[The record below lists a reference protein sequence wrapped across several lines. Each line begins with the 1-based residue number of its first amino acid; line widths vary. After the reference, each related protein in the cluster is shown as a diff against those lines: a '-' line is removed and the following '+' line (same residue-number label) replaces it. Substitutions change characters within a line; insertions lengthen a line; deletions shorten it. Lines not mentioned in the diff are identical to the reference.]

1 MPAVACLLAACL
13 SLEEPFAAA
22 DDRRTTG
29 ALVFSATAEITTT
42 SPMLDAVIQNTPGY
56 SEGYATGVPRTYDW
70 CNGSYRPP
78 DNSAPPGDFT
88 AIAGWGQIYE
98 NTEEEPYSNPS
109 AAIEIANAGTYVR
122 LKEAR
127 RWVSIQD
134 QKANPITGAYFPPD
148 FSPGR
153 VIPFQMQRLP
163 NGTAV
168 IGPPPADR
176 NAHFW
181 MATRGTYPAASIDGA
196 YVQMDIRVSDPKMNL
211 VANVGV
217 DWWRDSTAAL
227 ARDFSNNPA
236 AGMSNW
242 IRLSTEWTT
251 LRFYSVP
258 TSELVASPPPP
269 LIASAADTRFSVTRR
284 RAAKEGRCLSSS
296 YHPLPR
302 DLLLLNGFGLSS
314 GGR

>member
-1 MPAVACLLAACL
+1 
-13 SLEEPFAAA
+13 
-22 DDRRTTG
+22 
-29 ALVFSATAEITTT
+29 
-42 SPMLDAVIQNTPGY
+42 
-56 SEGYATGVPRTYDW
+56 
-70 CNGSYRPP
+70 
-78 DNSAPPGDFT
+78 
-88 AIAGWGQIYE
+88 
-98 NTEEEPYSNPS
+98 
-109 AAIEIANAGTYVR
+109 
-122 LKEAR
+122 
-127 RWVSIQD
+127 
-134 QKANPITGAYFPPD
+134 
-148 FSPGR
+148 
-153 VIPFQMQRLP
+153 
-163 NGTAV
+163 
-168 IGPPPADR
+168 
-176 NAHFW
+176 
-181 MATRGTYPAASIDGA
+181 
-196 YVQMDIRVSDPKMNL
+196 MNL